1 MLDVYH
7 SVGIHQMYK
16 HVHSYLDALGSSAW
30 NTNFLALLLYLH
42 LHASTA
48 VNTAPIMTSFGSC
61 RGPGAAKW
69 DYTAGYFVRSQ
80 WRGSACKGGHTI
92 GMLIDWFDSLR
103 GSPSSKTPCHWKHLS
118 EPMEEK
124 LFRTSVLSF
133 LPSPLRLMERL
144 LVCFLFK
151 MYQDLERLNYEIYL
165 VKRGKYWVSI
175 IIIRARLSRW
185 EYFICNF
192 CQSNKSLSPNLQTCA
207 WT

>member
-1 MLDVYH
+1 MYCFASHSNVFIQTEHMLDVYH

-16 HVHSYLDALGSSAW
+16 HVHSHLDALGSSAW

-124 LFRTSVLSF
+124 LSRTSVVISPVSSETYGEAACVF
-133 LPSPLRLMERL
+133 L
-144 LVCFLFK
+144 V
-151 MYQDLERLNYEIYL
+151 
-165 VKRGKYWVSI
+165 
-175 IIIRARLSRW
+175 
-185 EYFICNF
+185 
-192 CQSNKSLSPNLQTCA
+192 
-207 WT
+207 